1 MGNID
6 LTGGLFYFEQD
17 NINTARIDIAYVGT
31 PFPFDFI
38 TDQTYD
44 SESIGLYGHAVIHLS
59 DRLNLTAGVR
69 YSDEE
74 KFQILKRLD
83 PATGG
88 RTGST
93 IPPFAAVDPITGF
106 AGSNI
111 FEDERVDYRLSAD
124 YRFNE
129 SFMGYATVS
138 TGFKSGGVSPRFF
151 FLSHILPYGVEE
163 VLARELGFKA
173 DLFDY
178 KLRLNAAY
186 FDNQYDDQQLGS
198 AICPDLVPAAPC
210 LADRNLVDSNITGFE
225 VELTYYATDTFLIDA
240 SLSTID
246 LEFTRVDPNVSS
258 FFRPDATVPEQT
270 PETKLTVGIQNEF
283 SLGSSGTLIPRLDI
297 IEQDETNGFNRTN
310 IVGADLSRPLTVRDY
325 TLVNASLTWRSADE
339 DWETVLAVTNL
350 TDEEYFYNNFDISTF
365 GGWAVAQVAP
375 PMEWAMSIR
384 RNF

>member
-1 MGNID
+1 
-6 LTGGLFYFEQD
+6 
-17 NINTARIDIAYVGT
+17 
-31 PFPFDFI
+31 
-38 TDQTYD
+38 
-44 SESIGLYGHAVIHLS
+44 
-59 DRLNLTAGVR
+59 
-69 YSDEE
+69 
-74 KFQILKRLD
+74 
-83 PATGG
+83 
-88 RTGST
+88 
-93 IPPFAAVDPITGF
+93 
-106 AGSNI
+106 
-111 FEDERVDYRLSAD
+111 
-124 YRFNE
+124 
-129 SFMGYATVS
+129 MGYATVS